1 MAGAKPAGRPP
12 GWWYPWI
19 FVGGMLIVIAVNAV
33 LVIFAVGTFSGL
45 ETTDHYRKGLAY
57 QDALDATARQAE
69 RGWSV
74 QIDFQP
80 RPAGGDGSGAS
91 DGQSRGE
98 LALVFADRDGAPL
111 ERLEV
116 EAQLVRPTQSG
127 FDQTVV
133 LDGEGGGRYRTSIL
147 FPMPGQ
153 WDLRIL
159 ARKDDSRFQSTH
171 RLFVP

>member
-1 MAGAKPAGRPP
+1 MAGAKVAGRQP

-33 LVIFAVGTFSGL
+33 LVILAVSTFSGL

-57 QDALDATARQAE
+57 QDALDATARQAK

-74 QIDFQP
+74 QVDFQP
-80 RPAGGDGSGAS
+80 RTAGAASG
-91 DGQSRGE
+91 GQSSGE
-98 LALVFADRDGAPL
+98 LALVFADRNGAPL

-116 EAQLVRPTQSG
+116 EAQLTRPTQSG

-133 LDGEGGGRYRTSIL
+133 LESEGGGRYRTSIV
-147 FPMPGQ
+147 FPLPGQ
-153 WDLRIL
+153 WNLRIL
-159 ARKDDSRFQSTH
+159 AREDDARFQSTH

>member
-1 MAGAKPAGRPP
+1 MTGARPAGRPP

-19 FVGGMLIVIAVNAV
+19 FVGGMLIVIAVNVV

-69 RGWSV
+69 LGWTAQV
-74 QIDFQP
+74 DFRP
-80 RPAGGDGSGAS
+80 RPPGGESG
-91 DGQSRGE
+91 GQSSGE
-98 LALVFADRDGAPL
+98 LALQFSDRDGQPL

-116 EAQLVRPTQSG
+116 EAQFTRPTQAG
-127 FDQTVV
+127 FDHKAV
-133 LDGEGGGRYRTSIL
+133 LDSEGSGRYRASIS

-153 WDLRIL
+153 WDLRVL
-159 ARKDDSRFQSTH
+159 ARRDDARFQSTH
-171 RLFVP
+171 RLLVP